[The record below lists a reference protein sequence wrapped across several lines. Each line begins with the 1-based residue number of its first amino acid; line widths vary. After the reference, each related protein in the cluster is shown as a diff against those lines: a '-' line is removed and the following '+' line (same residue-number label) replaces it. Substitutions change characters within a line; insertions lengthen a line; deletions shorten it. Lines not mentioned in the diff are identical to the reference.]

1 MGDIDCGC
9 CDVFGPGVGLGSTV
23 GFDPGAA
30 STGSS
35 RLLPIT
41 QSGDCLISDVAIGI
55 PRRCDCYATCDMVL
69 MVLSW
74 CIVSMLSM
82 DLVLLLSRVVEVLPA
97 SAVGIMLLLIPTPCI
112 TF

>member
-1 MGDIDCGC
+1 MGGIDCGC

-41 QSGDCLISDVAIGI
+41 QSGDCLISEVMTGI
-55 PRRCDCYATCDMVL
+55 SRRCDCSDTFGMVL

-74 CIVSMLSM
+74 CIDSMLSM
-82 DLVLLLSRVVEVLPA
+82 DLVLLIS
-97 SAVGIMLLLIPTPCI
+97 
-112 TF
+112 